1 MIHIKIKA
9 NGPKIWAALLR
20 CLMSWPTNGWK
31 DLESKQTNK
40 QKNGFTQI
48 TIVKF
53 HSRHYDLA
61 QQENHRWTK

>member
-9 NGPKIWAALLR
+9 NYPKIWAATFKMLDELANKQLKR
-20 CLMSWPTNGWK
+20 LG
-31 DLESKQTNK
+31 KQTNK
-40 QKNGFTQI
+40 QKNGFMQI
-48 TIVKF
+48 TTIVKF